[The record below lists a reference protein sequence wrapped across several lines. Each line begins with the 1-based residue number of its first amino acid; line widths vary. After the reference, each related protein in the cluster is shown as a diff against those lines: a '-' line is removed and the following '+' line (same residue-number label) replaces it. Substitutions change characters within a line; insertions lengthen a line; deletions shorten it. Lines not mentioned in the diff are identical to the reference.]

1 MATLAVYDE
10 VGKVADKEIIA
21 TEILPQLWRMSF
33 GPLLNLEQVKSEIMQ
48 TNNRILKKIY
58 RVLL

>member
-1 MATLAVYDE
+1 MYDE

-33 GPLLNLEQVKSEIMQ
+33 GPLLNLEQVKVRKNMMHVQ
-48 TNNRILKKIY
+48 YTNY
-58 RVLL
+58 F